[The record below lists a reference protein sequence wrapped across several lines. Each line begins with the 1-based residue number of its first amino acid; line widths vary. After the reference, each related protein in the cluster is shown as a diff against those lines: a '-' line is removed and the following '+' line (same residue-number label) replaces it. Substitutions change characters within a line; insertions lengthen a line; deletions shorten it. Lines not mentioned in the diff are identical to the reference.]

1 VCRDPQS
8 HEGKTLAGACL
19 IEMQKEM
26 DYSNSESECE
36 SKALRYTTTHTE
48 PLQLIENSFL
58 ILFT

>member
-1 VCRDPQS
+1 
-8 HEGKTLAGACL
+8 
-19 IEMQKEM
+19 M